1 MRRLASPFCCIL
13 FFFFPSLWD
22 HQREEAVRG
31 AGPQKA
37 KKALRALKAFVKL
50 QALVR
55 GYLVRKQAAATL
67 HSTQALIRAQ
77 ATVRART
84 ARNLL
89 QDDRRLQLEFRHQ
102 PPFERNAEV
111 RSENMSSFHR
121 RLSASLDNVSNGF
134 DRSPKIVEIDTCHPK
149 SSSSSR
155 RTNPSVLDLAH
166 DLHSSSISSPMP
178 CQIPA
183 RIPIP
188 DSRNFQEYDWCLAG
202 DKCRLSLT
210 THSTPRYMN
219 SSGNAPVTPTK
230 SVFGADGV
238 LRRFMNV
245 SNCPNYMASTQS
257 FEAKSRSQSAP
268 KQRPEPKFL
277 FFLPRCSLMLENAWF
292 PRCLM
297 TGTDGCKR
305 IRVGFAGDRP
315 LWPYGKVCG
324 KLMAFAG
331 QQQTVLCDDGA
342 R

>member
-1 MRRLASPFCCIL
+1 MRCVDWPRRSAASF
-13 FFFFPSLWD
+13 FFFFPHCGITKERRPCAGRGRRRLEGVQFYPSSELDKDGRVRLWSPSAINPHPD
-22 HQREEAVRG
+22 AVDDVVRRT
-31 AGPQKA
+31 AEQLSTA

-102 PPFERNAEV
+102 PPFERYAEV

-268 KQRPEPKFL
+268 KQRPEPSATRKR
-277 FFLPRCSLMLENAWF
+277 LPLSQVMVE
-292 PRCLM
+292 PEP
-297 TGTDGCKR
+297 
-305 IRVGFAGDRP
+305 V
-315 LWPYGKVCG
+315 
-324 KLMAFAG
+324 
-331 QQQTVLCDDGA
+331 
-342 R
+342 